1 MATFTPTVPASRPVT
16 SRGNRGSLPPV
27 TGGGDDGRSDPGS
40 PDYGRRLR
48 RARLGLAIALAPI
61 LMLFVA
67 FTSAYIVR
75 KGLPTLDPG
84 TNTVVHD
91 WIPVPLPNIL
101 FLINTVVLLASSVT
115 IEFARRQFASRVALE
130 PLQSIPGVAVGID
143 KEFPWLGVTIVLGF
157 GFLTGQWLAWRD
169 LASRGFFVAT
179 GPSSSFVYL
188 LTGGHAVHLLGGV
201 LALLIAGSTVVLR
214 RPVESRRIVV
224 DVTAWYWHF
233 MAALWIYILALL
245 EFAH

>member
-1 MATFTPTVPASRPVT
+1 MATFTPTVPARRPVT
-16 SRGNRGSLPPV
+16 SRGNRGNLPPI
-27 TGGGDDGRSDPGS
+27 TGGGDDGRPDPGL
-40 PDYGRRLR
+40 PDYGARLR
-48 RARLGLAIALAPI
+48 RARLGLAIALTPV
-61 LMLFVA
+61 LMLFVS

-84 TNTVVHD
+84 TNMVVHD
-91 WIPVPLPNIL
+91 WIPVPLPNVL

-115 IEFARRQFASRVALE
+115 IEFARRQFARRVALE
-130 PLQSIPGVAVGID
+130 PLQSIPGVSVGTD
-143 KEFPWLGVTIVLGF
+143 KEFPWLGLTIVLGL
-157 GFLTGQWLAWRD
+157 GFLTGQWLAWKD

-201 LALLIAGSTVVLR
+201 LALLLAGSMVVLH

-233 MAALWIYILALL
+233 MALLWIYILALL
-245 EFAH
+245 EYAH

>member
-1 MATFTPTVPASRPVT
+1 MASFTPTVPAHHPAT
-16 SRGNRGSLPPV
+16 SRGKRANLPPV
-27 TGGGDDGRSDPGS
+27 TGGGDGGRPDPGS
-40 PDYGRRLR
+40 PDYGARLR
-48 RARLGLAIALAPI
+48 RARLGLAVALTPI

-91 WIPVPLPNIL
+91 WQPIPLPTVL
-101 FLINTVVLLASSVT
+101 FLINTVILLLSSVT
-115 IEFARRQFASRVALE
+115 IEFARRQLARQVVLE
-130 PLQSIPGVAVGID
+130 PVQSIPGVSLGN
-143 KEFPWLGVTIVLGF
+143 ERHFPWLGLTIVLGL
-157 GFLTGQWLAWRD
+157 GFLTGQWLAWKD
-169 LASRGFFVAT
+169 LATRGFFVAT

-188 LTGGHAVHLLGGV
+188 LTGGHAVHLFCGV

-214 RPVESRRIVV
+214 RPLESRRIVV

-245 EFAH
+245 ELAH